1 MLELKALLLTQGMHG
16 MVSQVEGLAKA
27 LGLSYK
33 HQKIE
38 LKSFWNLIPPKISP
52 ISENLVKN
60 KFVCDCKVVISCG
73 RKSVIPSVALKK
85 RLGNQIFNIHVQDP
99 KVSFKHFDLIVSPEH
114 DNLKGENIINTIGA
128 IHYLNKKEIN
138 ENSQYL
144 GIEKDKRRELVAF
157 IIGGPNKYY
166 NYSEKQIHELFN
178 KVKTLFTPDKFKII
192 VIPSYRTPE
201 NILKIAYNTFSI
213 NHHVVKTIDKS
224 AYLSA
229 LSISNYI
236 VVTCDSTS
244 MISEAAMTGK
254 PVYIAMMKTFKPTGR
269 FKKFYSQLKDLG
281 ITRELED
288 RVESWSYNSL
298 NEVNRIAPI
307 VKAKMKKHGI
317 NREHQ

>member
-52 ISENLVKN
+52 ISEKLVKN
-60 KFVCDCKVVISCG
+60 KFVCDCKIIISCG
-73 RKSVIPSVALKK
+73 RKSVIPSIALKK
-85 RLGNQIFNIHVQDP
+85 RLGNQIFNIHIQDP
-99 KVSFKHFDLIVSPEH
+99 KVSFEHFDLIVSPEH
-114 DNLKGENIINTIGA
+114 DRLRGENIINTTGA
-128 IHYLNKKEIN
+128 IHYLTKKEIN
-138 ENSQYL
+138 DNSKYL
-144 GIEKDKRRELVAF
+144 GIEKDKRKELVAF

-178 KVKTLFTPDKFKII
+178 KVKTLFTPDKFKIV

-201 NILKIAYNTFSI
+201 NILKIAFNTFSI
-213 NHHVVKTIDKS
+213 NHHVVKNIDKK

-229 LSISNYI
+229 LAISNYI

-254 PVYIAMMKTFKPTGR
+254 PVYIAMMKSFKPTGR

-317 NREHQ
+317 I

>member
-38 LKSFWNLIPPKISP
+38 LKSFWNLVPPKISP

-60 KFVCDCKVVISCG
+60 KFVCDCKVIISCG
-73 RKSVIPSVALKK
+73 RKSVIPSIALKK
-85 RLGNQIFNIHVQDP
+85 RLGDQIFNIHIQDP
-99 KVSFKHFDLIVSPEH
+99 KISFKYFDLIVSPEH
-114 DNLKGENIINTIGA
+114 DNLKGENVISTTGA
-128 IHYLNKKEIN
+128 IHYLTKKEIMD
-138 ENSQYL
+138 NSQYL
-144 GIEKDKRRELVAF
+144 GIERDKRRELVAF

-166 NYSEKQIHELFN
+166 KYSEKQIHELFN
-178 KVKTLFTPDKFKII
+178 KIKTLFTPDKFKII

-201 NILKIAYNTFSI
+201 NILKIAFNTFNI
-213 NHHVVKTIDKS
+213 DHHVVKTIDKK

-229 LSISNYI
+229 LAISNYI

-254 PVYIAMMKTFKPTGR
+254 PVYIAMMKSIKPTGR
-269 FKKFYSQLKDLG
+269 FKKFYSQLRDLG
-281 ITRELED
+281 ITRELENT
-288 RVESWSYNSL
+288 VESWSYNRL
-298 NEVNRIAPI
+298 NEVTRIAPI
-307 VKAKMKKHGI
+307 IKTKMKKNGI
-317 NREHQ
+317 I

>member
-16 MVSQVEGLAKA
+16 MISQVEGLAKS

-33 HQKIE
+33 HQKVE

-60 KFVCDCKVVISCG
+60 KFVCDCKVIISCG
-73 RKSVIPSVALKK
+73 RKSVIPSIALKK
-85 RLGNQIFNIHVQDP
+85 RLGNEIFNIHIQDP
-99 KVSFKHFDLIVSPEH
+99 KISFKHFDLIVSPDH
-114 DNLKGENIINTIGA
+114 DNLNGENIINTTGA
-128 IHYLNKKEIN
+128 IHYLTKKEILD
-138 ENSQYL
+138 NSEYL
-144 GIEKDKRRELVAF
+144 KIEKDKRRELIAF

-166 NYSEKQIHELFN
+166 KYSEKQIHELFN

-201 NILKIAYNTFSI
+201 NILKIAFNTFSV
-213 NHHVVKTIDKS
+213 NHHVVKTIDKK

-229 LSISNYI
+229 LAISNYI

-254 PVYIAMMKTFKPTGR
+254 PVYIAMMKSFKPTGR
-269 FKKFYSQLKDLG
+269 FKKFYSQLRDLG

-288 RVESWSYNSL
+288 TVESWSYNKL
-298 NEVNRIAPI
+298 NEVTRIAPI
-307 VKAKMKKHGI
+307 VKSKMKKNGI
-317 NREHQ
+317 I